1 MLQISYIREQKET
14 VKERLIL
21 KNFKEPELV
30 DEVVRLDELRRR
42 TQSQLDNVQA
52 QANTMAKS
60 IGELV
65 KNGQHEEMEKA
76 RNTSVLLKED
86 ARQLDEE
93 LTEEDRK
100 STQPNSSHH
109 GLSHLSPTRRPSYL
123 ETLKE
128 RLILKNFKEPELV
141 DEVVRLDELRR
152 RTQSQLD
159 NVQAQANTMAKSIGE
174 LVKNGQHEEMEKA
187 RNTSVL
193 LKEDARQLAEELT
206 EYEEKL
212 EKALVQLPN
221 LPHESVPAGS
231 TAEDNEI
238 LHTHGDKPTLASR
251 TEERRV
257 GKECVSTC
265 RSRWAPKHKKKKKEK

>member
-1 MLQISYIREQKET
+1 MLQIRYIREQKET

-86 ARQLDEE
+86 A
-93 LTEEDRK
+93 
-100 STQPNSSHH
+100 
-109 GLSHLSPTRRPSYL
+109 
-123 ETLKE
+123 
-128 RLILKNFKEPELV
+128 
-141 DEVVRLDELRR
+141 
-152 RTQSQLD
+152 SQ
-159 NVQAQANTMAKSIGE
+159 M
-174 LVKNGQHEEMEKA
+174 
-187 RNTSVL
+187 
-193 LKEDARQLAEELT
+193 AEELT

-212 EKALVQLPN
+212 EKALVQPTK
-221 LPHESVPAGS
+221 LPHESDRKS
-231 TAEDNEI
+231 TRITSSNSCAYRN
-238 LHTHGDKPTLASR
+238 THS
-251 TEERRV
+251 
-257 GKECVSTC
+257 
-265 RSRWAPKHKKKKKEK
+265 